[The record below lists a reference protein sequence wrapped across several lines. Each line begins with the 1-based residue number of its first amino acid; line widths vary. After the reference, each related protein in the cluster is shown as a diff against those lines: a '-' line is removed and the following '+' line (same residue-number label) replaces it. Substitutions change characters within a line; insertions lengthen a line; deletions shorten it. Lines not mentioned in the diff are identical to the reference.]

1 MPRTAPRQPAG
12 RRRASIRQAAEY
24 AGVSSR
30 TIRRYIVA
38 GRITGYRIGPKLLK
52 VDLNEIDRIITPVP
66 AAAAG

>member
-1 MPRTAPRQPAG
+1 M
-12 RRRASIRQAAEY
+12 
-24 AGVSSR
+24 SSR

-66 AAAAG
+66 AAG